1 MRLSNKFLRARLG
14 LPARFAIGGAVI
26 GATGVVF
33 YSLLNTF
40 SPSILAN
47 DSSAALKFFL
57 LGAIAVFSFTGAVI
71 GKVREDDKQKKKQ
84 IIQRNRELSALNSIS
99 MIISKNKDRE
109 KLLAET
115 LREVLNLHFL
125 SVMRVGAIFIV
136 EKEGSRTL
144 RMAASMNLHNT
155 LVKEEVT
162 IPFGHCLCG
171 KAADE
176 GKLLISLN
184 CMRDLA
190 HTVHYQ
196 GMKPHGHVIIPIK
209 SEGAV
214 HGIMTFYTPPDVLP
228 SPSDLRLLKGVARQL
243 AVALKNNKLI
253 SELENL
259 SMNITHALSCA
270 IDAKSPWTKGHSER
284 VAEYAAAIGEK
295 LGLEQRFIER
305 LRLAGLLHDIGKI
318 GTYDRLLDKAE
329 KLTPEEHEL
338 IKKHPDRGCEI
349 LAPINDMDDI
359 LPAVRHHHERWDGK
373 GYPAGLKG
381 KDIPLMA
388 RVLCIA
394 DSFDTMTED
403 RPYRPSIGVDN
414 AVQELKYCAGTQFDP
429 ELVEIFLGFCRTK
442 GTLSRKED
450 QAAAGTDCPPEVP
463 LEMCE
468 SYMEQEVED

>member
-1 MRLSNKFLRARLG
+1 MKLSKTLKLRLD
-14 LPARFAIGGAVI
+14 LPVRFALGGAAI
-26 GATGVVF
+26 GATGAVF

-40 SPSILAN
+40 FPSILAK
-47 DSSAALKFFL
+47 DGSAAIKFFL
-57 LGAIAVFSFTGAVI
+57 LGAIVVFSFTGALI
-71 GKVREDDKQKKKQ
+71 GKAREDDKVKKRQ
-84 IIQRNRELSALNSIS
+84 LIQRNRELSALNSVS
-99 MIISKNKDRE
+99 MIISKNKDLE
-109 KLLAET
+109 KMLAET

-125 SVMRVGAIFIV
+125 SVVSRGVIFVV

-144 RMAASMNLHNT
+144 RMAASVNLHGA
-155 LVKEEVT
+155 LAKEEMS

-171 KAADE
+171 KAANE

-190 HTVHYQ
+190 HTVHYR
-196 GMKPHGHVIIPIK
+196 GMEPHGHIIIPIK
-209 SEGAV
+209 SEGV
-214 HGIMTFYTPPDVLP
+214 VLGVMTFYTPPDVLP

-253 SELENL
+253 SELESL
-259 SMNITHALSCA
+259 SMNITHALSSA

-284 VAEYAAAIGEK
+284 VAEFAASIGEK
-295 LGLEQRFIER
+295 LGMEQRSIER

-318 GTYDRLLDKAE
+318 GTYDTLLDKTE
-329 KLTPEEHEL
+329 KLTPEEHDL

-359 LPAVRHHHERWDGK
+359 LPAVRHHHERWDGE

-381 KDIPLMA
+381 KEIPLMA
-388 RVLCIA
+388 RALCIA

-414 AVQELKYCAGTQFDP
+414 AIQELKYCAGSQFDP
-429 ELVEIFLGFCRTK
+429 ELVEVFLEVCRTK
-442 GTLSRKED
+442 GITSPKKDE
-450 QAAAGTDCPPEVP
+450 AIAGTGYLPEVP
-463 LEMCE
+463 LEMCD
-468 SYMEQEVED
+468 SA

>member
-1 MRLSNKFLRARLG
+1 MRLSNKLLISRLG
-14 LPARFAIGGAVI
+14 LPARFAIGGAAI
-26 GATGVVF
+26 GATGSVF
-33 YSLLNTF
+33 YALVNTF

-47 DSSAALKFFL
+47 DSTAAIKFFL
-57 LGAIAVFSFTGAVI
+57 MGAIVVFSFTGGVI
-71 GKVREDDKQKKKQ
+71 GKVREDDKMKKRQ
-84 IIQRNRELSALNSIS
+84 IMQRNRELSALNSIS

-115 LREVLNLHFL
+115 LREVLDLHFL
-125 SVMRVGAIFIV
+125 SVMRRGAIFIV
-136 EKEGSRTL
+136 EKEESRTL
-144 RMAASMNLHNT
+144 KMAASVNLHDA

-184 CMRDLA
+184 CMNDLA
-190 HTVHYQ
+190 HTVHYD
-196 GMKPHGHVIIPIK
+196 GMKPHGHVIVPIK
-209 SEGAV
+209 SEGV
-214 HGIMTFYTPPDVLP
+214 VLGIMTFYTPPEVLP

-253 SELENL
+253 TELENL
-259 SMNITHALSCA
+259 SMNITHALSSA

-284 VAEYAAAIGEK
+284 VAEYAAAIGQK
-295 LGLEQRFIER
+295 LGMEQRFIER

-329 KLTPEEHEL
+329 KLTREEHEL
-338 IKKHPDRGCEI
+338 IKQHPDRGCEI

-359 LPAVRHHHERWDGK
+359 LPAVRHHHERWDGE

-388 RVLCIA
+388 RILCVA

-414 AVQELKYCAGTQFDP
+414 AVQELKYCAGSQFDP
-429 ELVEIFLGFCRTK
+429 ELVEVFLGVCQAK
-442 GTLSRKED
+442 GIISRKE
-450 QAAAGTDCPPEVP
+450 AETPAGADCLPRVSPET
-463 LEMCE
+463 CE
-468 SYMEQEVED
+468 SCMEQEVKD